1 MQAGRTYTRGVD
13 TALTDPLLGRELD
26 GRYRVRSRIA
36 RGGMATVYLGV
47 DTRLDRE
54 IALKVM
60 HAHLADDPQFTDRFI
75 REARSTARLSHPN
88 VVQVYDQGQDGDVL
102 YLTMEYLRGRTLRDV
117 LAERG
122 VLTAREAFSV
132 IEPVLDALAAAH
144 RLGIVHRDVKPEN
157 VVLTD
162 EGRVKVADFGLAR
175 AATAH
180 TSTGDVVMGTVAY
193 LAPELVVRGVSDT
206 RSDVYAAGIMLFE
219 VLTGRQPFGGDAPIQ
234 VAYQHVNDQ
243 VPAPSSI
250 APQVPAALDDV
261 VAAATAR
268 DPDQR
273 PADAGELLTAV
284 RAAHATL
291 GADQLDVRPAA
302 PPADAPGVGAPG
314 NGVATEMFV
323 PGAEAGAGPGLHQ
336 RTRALPELG
345 RPGHGAPVPL
355 YAPTPGPHPVAT
367 EDAALAVM
375 LRRRRRIGLAAL
387 LTVIGLALALALGAW
402 YFADGP
408 GAYTA
413 TPTVT
418 GMTAEKAQQA
428 LNGHGLRSHQ
438 EDTFSDTV
446 AAGTVAQTVPGPGED
461 VRKDGV
467 VVLKVSR
474 GPAVVTVPPLKG
486 KQEAAARQAITDAHL
501 TVGDVAQVYDDNVPR
516 GQVLDSD
523 PAEGGKT
530 ANGTAVKLRVSR
542 GPAPVEVPDLH
553 GLFKND
559 AEGALADVKLTAQY
573 SGQGKNDDEVP
584 EGAII
589 SQTPAAHS
597 HVEPGTAVT
606 LVVSLGP
613 PMVDVPDVVGKQ
625 SGEATA
631 ILERAGFKVKLEMA
645 FGGFFGTVRFEK
657 PNHRAP
663 RGSTITLTVI

>member
-1 MQAGRTYTRGVD
+1 VD

-36 RGGMATVYLGV
+36 RGGMATVYLGM

-219 VLTGRQPFGGDAPIQ
+219 MLTGRQPFGGDAPIQ

-261 VAAATAR
+261 VTAATAR

-302 PPADAPGVGAPG
+302 PPPGSAGVGAPAG

-323 PGAEAGAGPGLHQ
+323 PGADPGAGPVLHQ

-345 RPGHGAPVPL
+345 PPGGLPGASPGGKAPVPL
-355 YAPTPGPHPVAT
+355 YAPSPGHHPVAT
-367 EDAALAVM
+367 EDAALAVL

-387 LTVIGLALALALGAW
+387 LTVIGLALALAVGAW

-408 GAYTA
+408 GAYTP
-413 TPTVT
+413 TPKVT
-418 GMTAEKAQQA
+418 GMTAEKAQQT
-428 LNGHGLRSHQ
+428 LTGHGLRSRT
-438 EDTFSDTV
+438 EDSFSDTV
-446 AAGTVAQTVPGPGED
+446 PAGTVARTVPGAGED

-467 VVLKVSR
+467 VVLTVSR
-474 GPAVVTVPPLKG
+474 GPAVVTIPPLKG

-501 TVGDVAQVYDDNVPR
+501 TVGDVAQVYDDNAPR

-523 PAEGGKT
+523 PAEGGQ
-530 ANGTAVKLRVSR
+530 ARNGTAVKLRVSR

-584 EGAII
+584 EGAIL